1 MNAVSKLNVV
11 NADSGCVQVNV
22 SKLNVANADSEC
34 AASKL
39 NAANAVY
46 KLNVLS
52 ERCSERCRERCV
64 EFTCSE
70 C

>member
-34 AASKL
+34 
-39 NAANAVY
+39 
-46 KLNVLS
+46 
-52 ERCSERCRERCV
+52 CV
-64 EFTCSE
+64 EVECSE
-70 C
+70 CCL